1 MSKKQAKKKKTL
13 LRVVTLIMG
22 LGFVGSTLAIALSSV
37 FSSNSYHAG
46 VEPSEDAP
54 SVEEQIAMQVRGY
67 EKVLEREPENLTA
80 LQGLAQIHL
89 QTRNTE
95 EAIAVIEQL
104 VEYYPEQPEY
114 AGILQILKQQQATPE
129 AEPVEPAAEPETK

>member
-1 MSKKQAKKKKTL
+1 MSKKQAKKKKNL

-22 LGFVGSTLAIALSSV
+22 LGFVGSTLAIALGSV
-37 FSSNSYHAG
+37 FSSNNYTTET
-46 VEPSEDAP
+46 EPSEDAP

-67 EKVLEREPENLTA
+67 EKVLEREPQNLTA

-95 EAIAVIEQL
+95 KAIAVLEQL

-129 AEPVEPAAEPETK
+129 AEPVEPEAEPETK

>member
-1 MSKKQAKKKKTL
+1 MSKKQAKKKKNL

-22 LGFVGSTLAIALSSV
+22 LGFVGSTLAIALGSV
-37 FSSNSYHAG
+37 FSSNNYTTET
-46 VEPSEDAP
+46 EPSEDAP

-95 EAIAVIEQL
+95 KAIAVLEQL

-129 AEPVEPAAEPETK
+129 AEPVEPEAEPETK

>member
-1 MSKKQAKKKKTL
+1 MSKKQAKKKKNL

-22 LGFVGSTLAIALSSV
+22 LGFVGSTLAIALGSV
-37 FSSNSYHAG
+37 FSSNNYTTET
-46 VEPSEDAP
+46 EPSEDAP

-67 EKVLEREPENLTA
+67 EKVLEREPQNLTA

-95 EAIAVIEQL
+95 KAIAVLEQL

-129 AEPVEPAAEPETK
+129 AEPETK